1 MDQIAK
7 LCRIMSDCQPCGE
20 LISDWTFATI
30 ITKSLPSSWD
40 LWVSTFWASQTIAD
54 KDQIQ
59 SSNVISRI
67 FEEEQQRRIHKEQQD
82 EVANLA
88 QAHNRGKRTLPKSD
102 SITCNNCKK
111 PGHSAAQCYAKGGG
125 SEGQGP

>member
-1 MDQIAK
+1 M
-7 LCRIMSDCQPCGE
+7 LDCQTLGE
-20 LISDWTFATI
+20 SISDWMFTTI
-30 ITKSLPSSWD
+30 ITKSLLSSWD
-40 LWVSTFWASQTIAD
+40 LWVSTFWASQTIAN

-59 SSNVISRI
+59 SSNVISQI
-67 FEEEQQRRIHKEQQD
+67 FKEEQWCHIHKEQQD
-82 EVANLA
+82 KVANLA
-88 QAHNRGKRTLPKSD
+88 QAHNCGKRTLPKSD